1 MMNRFKSKLAAAGS
15 SLVPLLLIF
24 SFAPEVRAQGE
35 GDSAT
40 QRHEAE
46 QQQQQPHPGPGGHGD
61 RFQGLKERL
70 NLSSDQI
77 QQIKAIREQN
87 NQQWRAARQRL
98 RQAQRALD
106 EAIYSDNA
114 DEALIETHTREVA
127 EAQTALMRM
136 RALTELKIRRVLT
149 QEQLNALRTLR
160 QQRAAEREQRLRDG
174 NNRPPRR
181 RLLRRNKP

>member
-1 MMNRFKSKLAAAGS
+1 MMNGFISRLAGAVGS
-15 SLVPLLLIF
+15 LALLLLIF
-24 SFAPEVRAQGE
+24 SVAPLVRAQGE
-35 GDSAT
+35 DDGAT
-40 QRHEAE
+40 QRREAE
-46 QQQQQPHPGPGGHGD
+46 QQQQRRVTGGHGD

-98 RQAQRALD
+98 RQAQGALD

-127 EAQTALMRM
+127 EAQTALLRM

-149 QEQLNALRTLR
+149 QEQLNTLRTLR
-160 QQRAAEREQRLRDG
+160 QQRTAEREQRLRDG

-181 RLLRRNKP
+181 HPLRRNNP

>member
-1 MMNRFKSKLAAAGS
+1 MNGFNSRLAAAVS
-15 SLVPLLLIF
+15 SLALLLLSF

-35 GDSAT
+35 GGSAT
-40 QRHEAE
+40 QRREAE
-46 QQQQQPHPGPGGHGD
+46 QQQRGPGGHGD

-70 NLSSDQI
+70 NLSFDQI

-87 NQQWRAARQRL
+87 REQWRVARQRL

-114 DEALIETHTREVA
+114 DEALIETHTREAA
-127 EAQTALMRM
+127 EAQTALLRM

-149 QEQLNALRTLR
+149 QEQLNTLRTLR
-160 QQRAAEREQRLRDG
+160 QQRIAEREQRMRDG
-174 NNRPPRR
+174 EGRSPRR
-181 RLLRRNKP
+181 HPLRRRNP

>member
-1 MMNRFKSKLAAAGS
+1 MNGFNSRLAAAVC
-15 SLVPLLLIF
+15 SLALLLLIF
-24 SFAPEVRAQGE
+24 SFAPEVCAQGE

-40 QRHEAE
+40 RRHDAE
-46 QQQQQPHPGPGGHGD
+46 QPPQGPGGHGD

-70 NLSSDQI
+70 NLSFDQI

-87 NQQWRAARQRL
+87 REQWRVARQRL

-114 DEALIETHTREVA
+114 DEALIDTQTREVA
-127 EAQTALMRM
+127 EAQTALLRM

-149 QEQLNALRTLR
+149 QEQLNTLRTLR
-160 QQRAAEREQRLRDG
+160 QQRTAEREQRLRDG

-181 RLLRRNKP
+181 RPLRRNNP